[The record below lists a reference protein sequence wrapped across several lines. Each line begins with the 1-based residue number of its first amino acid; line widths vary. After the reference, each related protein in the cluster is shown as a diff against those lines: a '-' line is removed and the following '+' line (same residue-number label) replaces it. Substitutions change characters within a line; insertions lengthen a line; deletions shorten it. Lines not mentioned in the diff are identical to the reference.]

1 MATPDILEISLISI
15 FLLAFLIQMIY
26 YWGIFFK
33 LAFHKSEG
41 LAPSVEQIPVSV
53 VIAARNEYRHLSEN
67 LRALL
72 EQDYP
77 NFEVVVVNHASDDD
91 SAELLKDFQKQY
103 KHLNVVHI
111 EKDINF
117 FKGKKFPLSLGIKS
131 AKHETLLLTDADCKP
146 ESKIWIQKMVA
157 NYQNDTQIVL
167 GYGPYYPEKGIVNKI
182 IRYDTYTVA
191 LQYLSFALAG
201 KPYMGVGRNLSYKK
215 ELFIKTKGFTSHYN
229 LASGD
234 DDLFVSKVANKE
246 NTAVELSPESFV
258 YSEPKHSMSEWIRQ
272 KRRHYS
278 TGKYYKKGILSLLVL
293 HALSTALY
301 YLSIIAMIIL
311 LPLINGWMIIPAV
324 GILLRLF
331 TRVLIHQRVLTRLHE
346 KQLLL
351 FSLWWEPL
359 SLFVMPLV
367 AIRKSKTIQWK

>member
-1 MATPDILEISLISI
+1 MTAPGTLEISLISL
-15 FLLAFLIQMIY
+15 FLLAFVIQMIY
-26 YWGIFFK
+26 YWGLFSK
-33 LAFHKSEG
+33 LAFHKPEEVA
-41 LAPSVEQIPVSV
+41 LPAEQIPVSV
-53 VIAARNEYRHLSEN
+53 VLSARNEYRHLSEN
-67 LRALL
+67 LPALL

-111 EKDINF
+111 EKDLNF

-146 ESKIWIQKMVA
+146 ESKIWIQKMIA
-157 NYQNDTQIVL
+157 NYQNDTQMVL
-167 GYGPYYPEKGIVNKI
+167 GYGPYSTEKGMVNKI
-182 IRYDTYTVA
+182 IRYDTFTVA
-191 LQYLSFALAG
+191 LQYLSFALVG

-215 ELFIKTKGFTSHYN
+215 ELFIKNKGFTSHYN
-229 LASGD
+229 LISGD
-234 DDLFVSKVANKE
+234 DDLFVNKVSTKK
-246 NTAVELSPESFV
+246 NTVVELSPESFM
-258 YSEPKHSMSEWIRQ
+258 YSEPKHSMSEWMRQ

-278 TGKYYKKGILSLLVL
+278 AGKHYKKGILSLLVL
-293 HALSTALY
+293 HILSTVLY

-311 LPLINGWMIIPAV
+311 LPLINIWMIIPAA
-324 GILLRLF
+324 GIVLRLF
-331 TRVLIHQRVLTRLHE
+331 TRILIHQKVLTRLHE

-359 SLFVMPLV
+359 YILVMPLI
-367 AIRKSKTIQWK
+367 ALRKSKTIQWK